1 MTAIFIYDESKFCG
15 VHGDAGCDIKPETM
29 KLFAMTDSFAARCG
43 SREKLSLG
51 ISLLLLLS
59 LLLVSG
65 ASG

>member
-1 MTAIFIYDESKFCG
+1 MRS
-15 VHGDAGCDIKPETM
+15 
-29 KLFAMTDSFAARCG
+29 FAMTDSFAARCG
-43 SREKLSLG
+43 REELSLG

>member
-1 MTAIFIYDESKFCG
+1 MTAIFIYNKSKFCG
-15 VHGDAGCDIKPETM
+15 VQGAAGCDIKVEIM
-29 KLFAMTDSFAARCG
+29 RSFAMTDSFALFCG
-43 SREKLSLG
+43 REDLSLG

>member
-1 MTAIFIYDESKFCG
+1 MNRNFAGFEPHLCG
-15 VHGDAGCDIKPETM
+15 INQRTM
-29 KLFAMTDSFAARCG
+29 RLLASPDRFFAVYSG
-43 SREKLSLG
+43 SREELSLG